1 MTDQEIARYIDID
14 RIPEYMSG
22 PSRDLVEYVAS
33 CQEAA
38 IKEMKARLE
47 DVTTLVEEENARLE
61 KLKRNRTP
69 AKTEKEFANGILN
82 GRLRL
87 LKSAKW
93 IIVSQHTGQTGPK
106 CGCCDDEGMLTFT
119 APDGQTVKRPCRCRD
134 RRVLTYRAAEARWMK
149 VDMTGVTLR
158 LCEGLCEDD
167 PDHPEYRI
175 SFGMVDPDD
184 DVLEGLPRH
193 RISDIAFTT
202 REKAEAAIRK
212 MRLNEEDVN
221 A

>member
-22 PSRDLVEYVAS
+22 PSRDLVEHVAS
-33 CQEAA
+33 CQEAT
-38 IKEMKARLE
+38 IEGMKTRLGNVSALINE
-47 DVTTLVEEENARLE
+47 KRASLERLRENTSPTR
-61 KLKRNRTP
+61 
-69 AKTEKEFANGILN
+69 TEKEIAGEILN
-82 GRLRL
+82 RRIRL

-106 CGCCDDEGMLTFT
+106 CGCCDDEGMLAFT

-158 LCEGLCEDD
+158 LCERLCEDD

-184 DVLEGLPRH
+184 DVLERLPRH

-202 REKAEAAIRK
+202 KEKAKAAIRK